1 MYSVRKEGVV
11 GIELTCSVAPGDME
25 YPEDSILIFLS
36 WQAVNWHTW
45 SDTVDDKIIQVDRPS
60 LLQRGR
66 CSLCSSGVC
75 FFVCIY
81 FLSVRD
87 QIFSKLGGHLSDG
100 GGKTEKDLPIG
111 SGRSDFG
118 SHWLTWVGIENRA
131 SSQHLNHKDHRLE
144 SLDLQK
150 WFTRF
155 LNRQIVSCVQFLT
168 IGQKDF
174 SKSTLKKLVYRP

>member
-75 FFVCIY
+75 LFVCIY
-81 FLSVRD
+81 FLSVLDPIFPSSADISLMEEAKRRKICRSVQVD
-87 QIFSKLGGHLSDG
+87 QILVLTDLPELGLKIEPHLS
-100 GGKTEKDLPIG
+100 I
-111 SGRSDFG
+111 
-118 SHWLTWVGIENRA
+118 
-131 SSQHLNHKDHRLE
+131 
-144 SLDLQK
+144 
-150 WFTRF
+150 
-155 LNRQIVSCVQFLT
+155 
-168 IGQKDF
+168 
-174 SKSTLKKLVYRP
+174 

>member
-118 SHWLTWVGIENRA
+118 SH
-131 SSQHLNHKDHRLE
+131 
-144 SLDLQK
+144 
-150 WFTRF
+150 
-155 LNRQIVSCVQFLT
+155 
-168 IGQKDF
+168 
-174 SKSTLKKLVYRP
+174 